1 MSRASADRMSGLPAG
16 LTGLRIL
23 IVEDVL
29 LVADLIRDQLESF
42 GCTVIGPTA
51 RVDSA
56 LRLLETTPLD
66 GALLDVNLAGEL
78 SSNSRPGVECA
89 HHSVNLQSRPPRP
102 VDIAVGTRQQGCECR
117 LRIVL
122 ANRLERGHREL
133 LKNIAE
139 RRRAPCRQ
147 DLAQAG
153 LSSARLDGNGTAG

>member
-56 LRLLETTPLD
+56 LKLLETTTLD

-78 SSNSRPGVECA
+78 SFPVAAALRQR
-89 HHSVNLQSRPPRP
+89 SVPFIFLTGYDDLNAIPAEYRT
-102 VDIAVGTRQQGCECR
+102 A
-117 LRIVL
+117 LRI
-122 ANRLERGHREL
+122 G
-133 LKNIAE
+133 K
-139 RRRAPCRQ
+139 P
-147 DLAQAG
+147 
-153 LSSARLDGNGTAG
+153 